1 MSSDNIPMPL
11 TYEARDTKRGRYRAY
26 VLDANGKTL
35 MYSAG
40 SFTSEADALA
50 VGAAVTQEELKAKL
64 AEADRRTGEM
74 GATLKQARSALES
87 EHRMHTDDRTKL
99 TAARA
104 DAETMRGAR
113 KVWALV
119 GFCVGVGVTCA
130 AFHMAVN
137 G

>member
-1 MSSDNIPMPL
+1 MPSDNIPMPL
-11 TYEARDTKRGRYRAY
+11 TYEARDTKRGRFRTY
-26 VLDANGKTL
+26 VLDATKKTL

-50 VGAAVTQEELKAKL
+50 VGAAVTQEGLKAKL

-74 GATLKQARSALES
+74 AATLKEARSALES

-99 TAARA
+99 IAVRA
-104 DAETMRGAR
+104 DAEAGRSAR
-113 KVWALV
+113 KWWALI
-119 GFCVGVGVTCA
+119 GFCAGVGVTCV
-130 AFHMAVN
+130 AFQLTVI

>member
-1 MSSDNIPMPL
+1 MPSDNIPMPL

-26 VLDANGKTL
+26 VLDATKKTL

-87 EHRMHTDDRTKL
+87 EKRMHADDRARL
-99 TAARA
+99 TAMRA
-104 DAETMRGAR
+104 DASWAR
-113 KVWALV
+113 SILKWVALC
-119 GFCVGVGVTCA
+119 GFCVGVVVTCV
-130 AFHMAVN
+130 AFQLTVI